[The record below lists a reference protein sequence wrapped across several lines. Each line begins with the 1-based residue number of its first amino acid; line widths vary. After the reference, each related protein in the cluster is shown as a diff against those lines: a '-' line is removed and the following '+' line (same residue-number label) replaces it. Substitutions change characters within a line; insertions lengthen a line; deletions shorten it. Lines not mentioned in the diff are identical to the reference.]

1 MATLVI
7 ESSKCPTKTIR
18 LLRPITTVGSSPD
31 NDIVI
36 SNCGLESTHAHL
48 ERKGEAYYITGR
60 LRDMTVNGRRE
71 KRVKL
76 KDKDIVRIAE
86 LKLTFYMDDQE
97 APHASHLSTQEVSS
111 NVLLHQ
117 EVLKAYRRVHDFS
130 LQLTEDASTKRLI
143 ITLLDGVIELTG
155 ADQGFLV
162 LFEEDKPV
170 IRAARNVAQAS
181 LIGGA
186 EKQLSDSILKRV
198 RKTKRPIMLEDAL
211 GHKEWSASAS
221 VIDLKL
227 RSVLCVPL
235 LDRGEVKGV
244 IFVGHKQAKVFSE
257 NSLDVSIVFAAQA
270 CLLLGQQQR
279 FEELTRQKSELET
292 ELATARLGSI
302 VGTCESMR
310 NVLRRVRR
318 VATTDVSVLITGE
331 TGTGKELIARE
342 IHRCSHRASG
352 PFVVVNCGAIP
363 ENLLESELFG
373 HVQGAFTGAI
383 SDRPGRFQ
391 AAHGGTLLLDE
402 IGEMP
407 LLLQVKLLRALQ
419 EKVITP
425 VGADRD
431 QSVDIRVVAATH
443 RSLTDEVQEGRFRDD
458 LYYRLDVVTI
468 EPPPLRDRDSD
479 LEILAK
485 YFLARESGVLKRTF
499 TGFSTKCL
507 NTMYKYRWPGNIR
520 ELENRVRK
528 AIVMGEGPEIEAEDM
543 GLHTEH
549 IEDVVPLAEAKERF
563 QREYIQRILERN
575 GGNRTRTAK
584 ELGVDPRTI
593 FRHLEKNASA
603 KN

>member
-7 ESSKCPTKTIR
+7 ESSKCPTKTVR
-18 LLRPITTVGSSPD
+18 LLRPITTIGSSPE
-31 NDIVI
+31 NDIAI
-36 SNCGLESTHAHL
+36 SHCSLEPTHAHL
-48 ERKGEAYYITGR
+48 ERQNEAFYITGR

-71 KRVKL
+71 KRVRL
-76 KDKDIVRIAE
+76 KDLDVIRIADIQ
-86 LKLTFYMDDQE
+86 LTFYIHDQE
-97 APHASHLSTQEVSS
+97 APQTSHLSTQEVSS

-117 EVLKAYRRVHDFS
+117 EVLKAYRRIHDFS
-130 LQLTEDASTKRLI
+130 LQLTEDASTKRLVT
-143 ITLLDGVIELTG
+143 TLLDGVIELTG

-170 IRAARNVAQAS
+170 IRSARNVAQAS
-181 LIGGA
+181 LMGGI

-198 RKTKRPIMLEDAL
+198 RETKRPIMVEDAL
-211 GHKEWSASAS
+211 EHEEWSASAS
-221 VIDLKL
+221 IIDLKL

-244 IFVGHKQAKVFSE
+244 IFVGHKHACVFSE
-257 NSLDVSIVFAAQA
+257 NALDVSIVFAAQA
-270 CLLLGQQQR
+270 CLLLSQQQH

-292 ELATARLGSI
+292 ELATTRLGSI

-342 IHRCSHRASG
+342 IHRSSHRTSG

-383 SDRPGRFQ
+383 SDRAGRFQ
-391 AAHGGTLLLDE
+391 AANGGTLFLDE

-419 EKVITP
+419 EKIITP
-425 VGADRD
+425 VGSDKD
-431 QSVDIRVVAATH
+431 QSVDIRVIAATH
-443 RSLTDEVQEGRFRDD
+443 RNLGDEVKEGRFRDD

-479 LEILAK
+479 LEILAR
-485 YFLARESGVLKRTF
+485 YFLARESNVLKRNF
-499 TGFSTKCL
+499 SGFSTKCL

-528 AIVMGEGPEIEAEDM
+528 AIVMGEANEIEAEDM

-549 IEDVVPLAEAKERF
+549 IEDVVPLTEAKERF

-584 ELGVDPRTI
+584 DLGVDPRTI
-593 FRHLEKNASA
+593 FRHLEKSA
-603 KN
+603 GAKS